1 MPYIT
6 TKVTT
11 PLPQTKIDALTK
23 AYGKLIEI
31 FPGKTERWLMLDFT
45 GDAKMAFGGT
55 TDPCAMIEIALFGKA
70 SAESCDKMTD
80 AVCALIETECAIPA
94 DRIYVKYA
102 EVGHWGWNH
111 TNF

>member
-11 PLPQTKIDALTK
+11 PLPQKKIDALTE

-31 FPGKTERWLMLDFT
+31 FPGKTERWLMLDFS
-45 GDAKMAFGGT
+45 GDAKMTFGGT
-55 TDPCAMIEIALFGKA
+55 TEPCAMVEIELFGKA
-70 SAESCDKMTD
+70 SAESYDKMTD
-80 AVCALIETECAIPA
+80 AVCAMIEVECAIPA
-94 DRIYVKYA
+94 DRVYVKYA

-111 TNF
+111 ANF